1 MPQSQKGF
9 DRTVNKKCL
18 VGEDHYCF
26 EKQLNCCEVRNVRD
40 DGDDDDYGGGGND
53 DDDDDNNNNNNK
65 CVLLAC
71 GKQTGL
77 MLSLKVTGLVSLRS
91 AISWFPVRAS

>member
-1 MPQSQKGF
+1 LH
-9 DRTVNKKCL
+9 DY
-18 VGEDHYCF
+18 DDDDDDD
-26 EKQLNCCEVRNVRD
+26 D
-40 DGDDDDYGGGGND
+40 DGDDDDDYGND
-53 DDDDDNNNNNNK
+53 DDYDNNNNNSNNK

-91 AISWFPVRAS
+91 AMSWFPVRAS